1 MMACPAAAMAQ
12 NVQEEWA
19 LVEPQSGT
27 QVLMDKV
34 GFLLAADGEDSFSV
48 VCTDGTVIY
57 GAKEINFALVD
68 PTSIATA
75 KRCCNTP
82 MLEGCIDGRLTLT
95 GCKPGT
101 EGEVYDTG
109 GRKVRNI
116 RVMEGKT
123 IVDVTGLPSGVYMLR
138 TGETSVK
145 FLKK

>member
-82 MLEGCIDGRLTLT
+82 MLEGCIDAVSYTHLTL
-95 GCKPGT
+95 P
-101 EGEVYDTG
+101 
-109 GRKVRNI
+109 
-116 RVMEGKT
+116 T
-123 IVDVTGLPSGVYMLR
+123 I
-138 TGETSVK
+138 
-145 FLKK
+145 